1 MILYI
6 NFCLENLVDID
17 ICCIFALEIRE
28 IIDNIISRIMKA
40 VLGQYHYAPHRCFW
54 GVWQWT
60 EVTENGASGTFIKDF
75 RSKEEAREYVW
86 QMNGWGKPSKKL
98 N

>member
-1 MILYI
+1 V
-6 NFCLENLVDID
+6 NID
-17 ICCIFALEIRE
+17 ICCIFAVETRR
-28 IIDNIISRIMKA
+28 IIDIITSRNMKA
-40 VLGQYHYAPHRCFW
+40 ILGQYYYAPHRRSF

-60 EVTENGASGTFIKDF
+60 EVSENCACGTFIKDF

>member
-6 NFCLENLVDID
+6 NLHHFYLVIID
-17 ICCIFALEIRE
+17 FSCIFAVEIRT
-28 IIDNIISRIMKA
+28 IIDIIISGVMKA
-40 VLGQYHYAPHRCFW
+40 VLGQYHYAPHRNQY

-60 EVTENGASGTFIKDF
+60 SVSETGACGTFIKDF
-75 RSKEEAREYVW
+75 RSREEAREYVW
-86 QMNGWGKPSKKL
+86 KMNGWGKPKSKL

>member
-6 NFCLENLVDID
+6 NFCRENLADID

-28 IIDNIISRIMKA
+28 IIDNTISRIMKA

-75 RSKEEAREYVW
+75 RSKEEAREFVW

>member
-6 NFCLENLVDID
+6 NFCPENLVDID

-28 IIDNIISRIMKA
+28 VIDNIISRIMRA

>member
-1 MILYI
+1 MYV
-6 NFCLENLVDID
+6 NFYSENLADID

-28 IIDNIISRIMKA
+28 VIDNIMSRIMKA

-86 QMNGWGKPSKKL
+86 QMNGWGKPSKRL

>member
-1 MILYI
+1 MYV
-6 NFCLENLVDID
+6 NFCPENLVDID

-28 IIDNIISRIMKA
+28 VIDNITSRIMKA
-40 VLGQYHYAPHRCFW
+40 TLGQYYYAPHRRNF

-60 EVTENGASGTFIKDF
+60 EVSENGACGTFIKDF
-75 RSKEEAREYVW
+75 MSKEEAREFVW
-86 QMNGWGKPSKKL
+86 MKNGWGKPSKKL

>member
-6 NFCLENLVDID
+6 NFCSENLVDID

-28 IIDNIISRIMKA
+28 VIDNIISRIMKT

-75 RSKEEAREYVW
+75 RSKEEAREFVW